1 MKQIKENAKTKMEKS
16 INVMLSDFAGIRAG
30 RANPSVLNKV
40 QVEYY
45 GAMTPVTQM
54 AAVSVAEARVLVIQ
68 PWDKSTLKPIE
79 KAIQASDIGINP
91 QNDGSVIR
99 LTFPQLTE
107 DRRKELVKDI
117 KKMGEECKVAIRS
130 IRRDAMEKFMA
141 KNEKISLGENVSVP
155 VHVGVIMDG
164 NGRWAKKRGM
174 PRKFGHREGAKTFR
188 AITRHAKALG
198 IQYITYYAFSTENWK
213 RPKDEVD
220 AIMDLFEKYLD
231 EVRDFIEE
239 NIRVRFIGDR
249 TRLSENLQKK
259 MAAVEED
266 SKDFD
271 SMTLVLAINYGGR
284 DEICHAAKV
293 LAQQVKEGKLEP
305 EDITMDMIEK
315 NLYTEEIPPVDLV
328 IRPSGE
334 QRLSNFM
341 IWQAAYAEFYYTNIL
356 WPDFKGS
363 DLDKA
368 VIAYSERNRRFGG
381 V

>member
-1 MKQIKENAKTKMEKS
+1 M
-16 INVMLSDFAGIRAG
+16 
-30 RANPSVLNKV
+30 AN
-40 QVEYY
+40 
-45 GAMTPVTQM
+45 
-54 AAVSVAEARVLVIQ
+54 
-68 PWDKSTLKPIE
+68 
-79 KAIQASDIGINP
+79 
-91 QNDGSVIR
+91 
-99 LTFPQLTE
+99 
-107 DRRKELVKDI
+107 
-117 KKMGEECKVAIRS
+117 
-130 IRRDAMEKFMA
+130 
-141 KNEKISLGENVSVP
+141 NEKISLGENVSVP

-164 NGRWAKKRGM
+164 NGRWAKKRGL
-174 PRKFGHREGAKTFR
+174 PRKFGHREGAKTFRAITRHAKALGIQYITYYAFSTENWKRPKDEVDAIMDLFEKYLDEVRDFIEENIRVRAKTFR

-249 TRLSENLQKK
+249 TRLSENLQRK
-259 MAAVEED
+259 MASVEED

-284 DEICHAAKV
+284 DEICHAAKT

-305 EDITMDMIEK
+305 EDITMDMIER

>member
-1 MKQIKENAKTKMEKS
+1 
-16 INVMLSDFAGIRAG
+16 
-30 RANPSVLNKV
+30 
-40 QVEYY
+40 
-45 GAMTPVTQM
+45 
-54 AAVSVAEARVLVIQ
+54 
-68 PWDKSTLKPIE
+68 
-79 KAIQASDIGINP
+79 
-91 QNDGSVIR
+91 
-99 LTFPQLTE
+99 
-107 DRRKELVKDI
+107 
-117 KKMGEECKVAIRS
+117 
-130 IRRDAMEKFMA
+130 
-141 KNEKISLGENVSVP
+141 
-155 VHVGVIMDG
+155 
-164 NGRWAKKRGM
+164 M

-249 TRLSENLQKK
+249 TRLSENLQRK
-259 MAAVEED
+259 MASVEED

-284 DEICHAAKV
+284 DEICHAAKT

-305 EDITMDMIEK
+305 EDITMDMIER

-341 IWQAAYAEFYYTNIL
+341 ICRRLTRSFITQISYGLTSKAATLTRLLSHTAKETE
-356 WPDFKGS
+356 
-363 DLDKA
+363 DLEGCKKCLP
-368 VIAYSERNRRFGG
+368 VLNLRQLPLLSQ
-381 V
+381 